1 MKPFKLE
8 AKHMVNIK
16 ETAFAKDAST
26 RLMHDLIKNPE
37 TVVTALDTTS
47 LRFSLMPQERR
58 AIRLG

>member
-16 ETAFAKDAST
+16 ETAFSKDAST
-26 RLMHDLIKNPE
+26 RLMRDLIKNPE
-37 TVVTALDTTS
+37 AVMVALENTS